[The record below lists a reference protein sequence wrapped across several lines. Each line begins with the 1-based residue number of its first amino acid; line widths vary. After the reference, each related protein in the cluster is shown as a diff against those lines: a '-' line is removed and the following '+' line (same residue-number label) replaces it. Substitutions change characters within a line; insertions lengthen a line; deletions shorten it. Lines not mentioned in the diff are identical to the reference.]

1 MSADALSNELPSAV
15 IAVHTHRVHV
25 ARAAVQR
32 AKAEMRLREAHA
44 QAAGVP
50 MGGLKRAL
58 RMMTADPERLERQE
72 RETAMILAATGCA
85 IQVEQPTLFDT
96 TTDESDEVRAL
107 RLRAEG
113 YSAGVYD
120 LGLGVCPYDDDADR
134 AAWRSGFDAFAAD
147 LAAFELTDKRR
158 GRR

>member
-58 RMMTADPERLERQE
+58 RMISADPERLARQE
-72 RETAMILAATGCA
+72 AETAMILAATGCGV
-85 IQVEQPTLFDT
+85 QVEQPTLFDT
-96 TTDESDEVRAL
+96 TTDESDEVRAK

-120 LGLGVCPYDDDADR
+120 LGLSACPYDDGPDR
-134 AAWRSGFDAFAAD
+134 AAWRAGFDAFAAD
-147 LAAFELTDKRR
+147 LAAYELTEKRR
-158 GRR
+158 SRR